1 MMTNTFFLKHLSF
14 TGPHKPKALLTFEKG
29 LNVIYG
35 ASDTGKSFILEA
47 IDFMFG
53 ADVELRDIPERVGY
67 DRIFLGIETAAGER
81 FTLLRS
87 TSGGAFKLFDGLHQ
101 EYPEVQEGTD
111 LALKRPSKT
120 KKEATKK
127 SDNISAFL
135 LAKLGL
141 DQKSLR
147 KNADGEKE
155 ILSIRRLTRLCLINE
170 GDIQKQS
177 SPIESG
183 DVIFKTR
190 EYSLF
195 KLLLTGVDDS
205 ALQSTE
211 KNTTAAQS
219 RGAKLEIIE
228 ELLVSYEKKITES
241 GKTEDDLNEQLEK
254 LEGSLSQQKGGLLQS
269 EQKYDALA
277 FQRNRLRRQVETGK
291 ERKAEIQEVL
301 ARFSLLDEHYQS
313 DLLRLEGISEAG
325 SLIQTLAAGKCPLC
339 GASADHQ
346 DLASDCGGNLENVRV
361 AADKES
367 EKINRLRSELA
378 ATVKQLKREEKG
390 FDKIIP
396 DLETALSGYM
406 KQINA
411 ISPELNEKRSSYTEL
426 MDKRSSIGALL
437 TVVEQIEDLKTRR
450 DSLQKSIELTPGTEG
465 KSSDLSST
473 VTYQFSRTVEAILKA
488 WHFPDTEHVYFDES
502 IKDLVIS
509 GKKRGS
515 RGKGMRAITHAA
527 FTVGLLEFCKEKSL
541 PHTGLIVLDTPLL
554 AYREPENS
562 EDDLSHTDVQDKFYE
577 YLSAWSDRQIIIIEN
592 NDPPENIRARSSSV
606 FFTKNEQQGR
616 YGLFPSSEN

>member
-1 MMTNTFFLKHLSF
+1 MTNAFFLKHLSF
-14 TGPHKPKALLTFEKG
+14 TGPHKPNALLTFEKG

-35 ASDTGKSFILEA
+35 ASDTGKSFVLEA

-53 ADVELRDIPERVGY
+53 DSEELRDIPERVGY
-67 DRIFLGIETAAGER
+67 DRIFLGIETAEGEE

-87 TSGGAFKLFDGLHQ
+87 TSGGAFKVFDGLHQ
-101 EYPEVQEGTD
+101 EYPEEQEGLE
-111 LALKRPSKT
+111 LALKRPPKT
-120 KKEATKK
+120 KKDTTKK
-127 SDNISAFL
+127 NDNISAFL

-147 KNADGEKE
+147 KNAQGEKE
-155 ILSIRRLTRLCLINE
+155 TLSIRGLMRLCLINE

-183 DVIFKTR
+183 EFVFKTK

-205 ALQSTE
+205 ALQPAE
-211 KNTTAAQS
+211 KNTAAAQS

-228 ELLVSYEKKITES
+228 ELLVSYEKKIAES
-241 GKTEDDLNEQLEK
+241 GETEEDLNEQLEK
-254 LEGSLSQQKGGLLQS
+254 LENSLSQQKGGLLQS

-313 DLLRLEGISEAG
+313 DLSRLEGISEAG
-325 SLIQTLAAGKCPLC
+325 SLIQALAAEKCPLC
-339 GASADHQ
+339 GASSDHQ
-346 DLASDCGGNLENVRV
+346 DLTSDCDGNLENVR
-361 AADKES
+361 AAAAKES
-367 EKINRLRSELA
+367 EKINRLRSELS
-378 ATVKQLKREEKG
+378 ATVKQLKKEEKG

-396 DLETALSGYM
+396 DLETELSGFI

-426 MDKRSSIGALL
+426 MDERSSVRALL
-437 TVVEQIEDLKTRR
+437 TVMEQIEDLKTRR
-450 DSLQKSIELTPGTEG
+450 DNLQKSIELTPGAEG
-465 KSSDLSST
+465 KTSDLSST

-488 WHFPDTEHVYFDES
+488 WHFPDAEHVHFDES

-527 FTVGLLEFCKEKSL
+527 FTIGLLEFCKEKSL
-541 PHTGLIVLDTPLL
+541 PHAGLAVLDTPLL

-577 YLSAWSDRQIIIIEN
+577 YLSAWTDRQVIIIEN
-592 NDPPENIRARSSSV
+592 NDPPESIRARPSSV
-606 FFTKNEQQGR
+606 FFTKNKQQGR
-616 YGLFPSSEN
+616 YGLFPLTE